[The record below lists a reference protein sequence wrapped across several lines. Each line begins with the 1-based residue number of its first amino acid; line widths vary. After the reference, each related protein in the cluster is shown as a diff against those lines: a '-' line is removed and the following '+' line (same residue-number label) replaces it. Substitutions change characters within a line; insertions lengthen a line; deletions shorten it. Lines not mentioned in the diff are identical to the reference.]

1 MEQPDIIADLAR
13 LIALAGVAL
22 VYHDDEPE
30 ETSKPAGFF
39 VCNHD
44 RRKSEIE

>member
-1 MEQPDIIADLAR
+1 MEQPDIIADLAL

-30 ETSKPAGFF
+30 PEETSKPA
-39 VCNHD
+39 
-44 RRKSEIE
+44 